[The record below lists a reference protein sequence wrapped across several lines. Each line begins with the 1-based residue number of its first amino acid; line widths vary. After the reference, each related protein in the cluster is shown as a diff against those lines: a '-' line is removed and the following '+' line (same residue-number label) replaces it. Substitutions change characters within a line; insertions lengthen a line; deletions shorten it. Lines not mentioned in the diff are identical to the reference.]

1 MPGDGVESL
10 DMLMGS
16 GKLDL
21 ECEPEVRALP
31 KPGVE
36 NEGSVVDACFRTWRE

>member
-10 DMLMGS
+10 DMLIAS

-21 ECEPEVRALP
+21 ECDVMVPDLP

-36 NEGSVVDACFRTWRE
+36 KEGSVLDACFLT